1 MLLAMQSTT
10 NHFHLTL
17 LYIHNSKPF
26 KAEVVDGNQIQIL
39 LHAELV
45 SYPLVS
51 KPQF

>member
-17 LYIHNSKPF
+17 SFIHYSKPLITEDVESN
-26 KAEVVDGNQIQIL
+26 KIHIL

-45 SYPLVS
+45 S
-51 KPQF
+51 